1 MSDFRGCE
9 GSQCGAPRR
18 MQWLLLWNRTHRMVV
33 VVVVVCRPRMKS
45 SGTDTEL
52 RNSVGWRYVN
62 KMGSHSSAGC
72 FCCSAA
78 AAIGVVCC
86 CGCCC
91 CNFRLNERFVFVRE
105 SFTLLFGGEDETVA
119 LFILEESDCD
129 NDCCCCCGCERRGL
143 ELLLIVRMGLGR
155 GVNCRVAVDGCGGS
169 KLDSTS
175 SSSSSSE

>member
-1 MSDFRGCE
+1 MR
-9 GSQCGAPRR
+9 
-18 MQWLLLWNRTHRMVV
+18 WLFWNRTHRM

-78 AAIGVVCC
+78 AAIEIGVVCC

-91 CNFRLNERFVFVRE
+91 SFRLNERFVFVRE

-119 LFILEESDCD
+119 LLIWEESDCD
-129 NDCCCCCGCERRGL
+129 NDCCCCCCCCARRGL